1 MYKIITTSFVLL
13 SDHHLN
19 LFLHLNAT
27 KKNSVFVLEKIGADW
42 PATEK
47 LKTIKERLIEQWKGE
62 VWTQATM
69 KTSEEVGCCC
79 SRWYDPFR
87 VRNGPEQLWL
97 PCVHIFEDHDG
108 GYVTTAVAVV
118 WGWPDGYQLLIKHK
132 FVTLVNQLMCT
143 ANQLQ
148 VVDVNKL

>member
-1 MYKIITTSFVLL
+1 MTNFNSQLHDP
-13 SDHHLN
+13 DHN
-19 LFLHLNAT
+19 LQLFWRALQSLQKYLF
-27 KKNSVFVLEKIGADW
+27 KKKKMQQ
-42 PATEK
+42 K

-62 VWTQATM
+62 VWTQATT

-87 VRNGPEQLWL
+87 VRNGPEQLGL

-118 WGWPDGYQLLIKHK
+118 WGRPDGYQLLIKHK
-132 FVTLVNQLMCT
+132 FVALVNQLMCT